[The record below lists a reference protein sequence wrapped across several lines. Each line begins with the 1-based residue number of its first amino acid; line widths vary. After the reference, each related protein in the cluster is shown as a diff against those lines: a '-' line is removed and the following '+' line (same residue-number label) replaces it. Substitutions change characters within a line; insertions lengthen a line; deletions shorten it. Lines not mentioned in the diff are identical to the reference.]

1 MTPSRKRRNHCSPRA
16 TAGSSVSPSRN
27 TAHDYHHL
35 RITHFNSSHHSNHLV
50 AVKLPESTL
59 ETLPWVLRRSLSV
72 PLPLLASAHRRSQ
85 SQGPITTTTLQ
96 QVQPSSRN
104 HPASCRHS
112 QLPGQATTT
121 NTKPVVKTFASTAS
135 AMLTTVQQYSDQNAH
150 KLASMHPK
158 TI

>member
-16 TAGSSVSPSRN
+16 TTGSSVSPSRN

-59 ETLPWVLRRSLSV
+59 ETLSWVLRRPLSV

-85 SQGPITTTTLQ
+85 SQGPINTTTLR

-104 HPASCRHS
+104 ESSSKLSTFPITRSSHHYKHQASCQDFR
-112 QLPGQATTT
+112 LYG
-121 NTKPVVKTFASTAS
+121 
-135 AMLTTVQQYSDQNAH
+135 
-150 KLASMHPK
+150 
-158 TI
+158 